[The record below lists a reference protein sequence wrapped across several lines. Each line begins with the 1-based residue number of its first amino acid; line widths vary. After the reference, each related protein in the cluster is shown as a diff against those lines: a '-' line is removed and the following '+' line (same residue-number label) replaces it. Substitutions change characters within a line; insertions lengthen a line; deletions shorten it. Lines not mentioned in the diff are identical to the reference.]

1 MDRVPT
7 IELVGLTAVQKKA
20 LRIADNKIALNA
32 GWDLEILKLEL
43 SDIEMLDVDFNLT
56 RTGFTSGELDVA
68 LGMCRVQF
76 EWSADNAIETL
87 KLLRFISV
95 GNSETERTHNQ
106 FKIETWAAQAA
117 LSRPGTRWNGQL
129 RLVDINAM
137 VLDPG
142 TLRWA
147 GKDQ

>member
-1 MDRVPT
+1 MVDEEGVLIAGHGRLRAARELGMDRVPT

-56 RTGFTSGELDVA
+56 RTSFTSGELDVA
-68 LGMCRVQF
+68 LGMCRAQF
-76 EWSADNAIETL
+76 ERSANNAIETL

-106 FKIETWAAQAA
+106 F
-117 LSRPGTRWNGQL
+117 
-129 RLVDINAM
+129 
-137 VLDPG
+137 
-142 TLRWA
+142 
-147 GKDQ
+147 